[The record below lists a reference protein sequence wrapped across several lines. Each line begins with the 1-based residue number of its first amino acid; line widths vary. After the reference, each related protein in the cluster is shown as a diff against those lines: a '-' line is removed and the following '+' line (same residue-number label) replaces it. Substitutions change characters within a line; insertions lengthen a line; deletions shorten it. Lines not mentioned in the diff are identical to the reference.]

1 MGLYALFGGEKVEI
15 TDVSEYEKILSE
27 YTSENTGVQT
37 GYIVFPEV
45 IPESASET
53 TMYFMIADTW
63 DEPACEFELQCTYS
77 KEDYEKEI
85 ERLKNTSKTYEA
97 ETRTLLYQENTYNY
111 PAYVAVDANAHTYEY
126 ALLSGENQI
135 TYVLLSVLSKVHL
148 DGEYMP
154 LEYEKE
160 DNLISGIWDYSI
172 YLISEEKEGDMIV
185 SRDYDFSRE
194 EQTEVLKYHY
204 EMDGYNTFYVNT
216 VVGADGKE
224 TIKNCS
230 YNYFKNRKDA
240 MYGLPEKKIYEDLEG
255 CRLVKL
261 ELDTEQ
267 KIATVTYEK
276 NGETGT
282 WTCNYEE

>member
-1 MGLYALFGGEKVEI
+1 MIKNKQFKTGLLIGIGVSGFTIGVAFIILGLYALFGGEKVEI

-27 YTSENTGVQT
+27 YTS
-37 GYIVFPEV
+37 
-45 IPESASET
+45 
-53 TMYFMIADTW
+53 
-63 DEPACEFELQCTYS
+63 
-77 KEDYEKEI
+77 
-85 ERLKNTSKTYEA
+85 
-97 ETRTLLYQENTYNY
+97 ENTYNY

-154 LEYEKE
+154 LEYGKE

-194 EQTEVLKYHY
+194 EQTEVLKYH
-204 EMDGYNTFYVNT
+204 
-216 VVGADGKE
+216 
-224 TIKNCS
+224 
-230 YNYFKNRKDA
+230 YFKNRKDA